1 MLKLFIVFLFLTL
14 SQSTFADWLDIVKD
28 GLEST
33 IEVSQ
38 DTWDIAKKTFDDE
51 SVSEEVIPIVQENI
65 EISRSR
71 ALAVWDDL
79 VDVFD
84 EIIILKSEK
93 NDASSI
99 SLFGKSK
106 KDYDEKIELIF
117 QSVASLINDPELEN
131 NRKTLQI
138 LKNKILKSQEKSS
151 NLYAKSVLA
160 SGKERKE
167 LENLADDY
175 KKDSQEYKDSK
186 VDLIRGVRSR
196 LALYGLD
203 LNKNQVEVLLSRVD
217 AGDIIGMT
225 TSFSVIAE
233 LTEQFSDAT
242 IASGENL
249 QIAKKYYGMHVI
261 LLELQMHIQ
270 KNYINRLRNVYLVR
284 ANDIRSENKVLID
297 ETFKLIDDAE
307 GTYLK
312 IYKNNL
318 ESQKY
323 TLKVLGL
330 YEEILRKDLL
340 KIETGLKKVNDNYLV
355 SLNTFQTVTVAADLA
370 SLMAENSNLF
380 NEVMSIQV
388 PELIPFENLQMQ
400 KEFEALTLQLS
411 N

>member
-284 ANDIRSENKVLID
+284 ANDIRSENKLLIN

-340 KIETGLKKVNDNYLV
+340 KIETGLKKVNDNYLL